1 VGAPDREVAATLR
14 AMRGQTRSER
24 QVLRNRAVL
33 KRLPLLVGILVVLG
47 LLQGDDRGGAL
58 LFWVMAAVIVPL
70 ACLPSL
76 TIAPEGLI
84 VVNLLPRRY
93 LWDDIA
99 EVEEHWGFYG
109 PGLRLRL
116 RDGSRKKVWAVMPGK
131 GAWGAQWIDQTIE
144 QVRTRWERETATSAR

>member
-1 VGAPDREVAATLR
+1 MPAR
-14 AMRGQTRSER
+14 RGER

-33 KRLPLLVGILVVLG
+33 KRLPLVVGVFVVLG

-58 LFWVMAAVIVPL
+58 VFWVIAVVMVPL
-70 ACLPSL
+70 SFLPSL

-93 LWDDIA
+93 LWADIA
-99 EVEEHWGFYG
+99 DVEEHWGFYG

-116 RDGSRKKVWAVMPGK
+116 KDGSHKKVWAVMPGK
-131 GAWGAQWIDQTIE
+131 GGWGAEWIAQTIE
-144 QVRTRWERETATSAR
+144 QVRARWARETATSAR